1 MQKVIFI
8 FFMICSFVSFSQTEV
23 AKVLENMNA
32 QEKAWN
38 EGNIEGFMKYYWSN
52 DSLKFIG
59 KSGITYGWQKT
70 LNNYKKSYPTKAEM
84 GILTF
89 SIKEAT
95 LLSPESIFLIGQWQL
110 KKDKPAGGYF
120 TLLWKKINGNWLIV
134 ADHTS

>member
-1 MQKVIFI
+1 
-8 FFMICSFVSFSQTEV
+8 MICSFASFSQTEV

-120 TLLWKKINGNWLIV
+120 TLLWKKINGNWVIV

>member
-1 MQKVIFI
+1 
-8 FFMICSFVSFSQTEV
+8 MICSLPTFSQNEV
-23 AKVLENMNA
+23 ARVLENMNA

-38 EGNIEGFMKYYWSN
+38 EGNIEAFMKHYWNN

-70 LNNYKKSYPTKAEM
+70 LDNYKKSYPTKADM
-84 GILTF
+84 GLLTF

-95 LLSPESIFLIGQWQL
+95 LLSPESIYLIGQWQL

-120 TLLWKKINGNWLIV
+120 TLLWKKIKGDWVIV

>member
-8 FFMICSFVSFSQTEV
+8 FFMICSLPTFSQNEV
-23 AKVLENMNA
+23 ARVLENMNA

-38 EGNIEGFMKYYWSN
+38 EGNIEAFMKHYWNN

-70 LNNYKKSYPTKAEM
+70 LDNYKKSYPTKADM
-84 GILTF
+84 GLLTF

-95 LLSPESIFLIGQWQL
+95 LLSPESIYLIGQWQL

-120 TLLWKKINGNWLIV
+120 TLLWKKIKGDWVIV

>member
-1 MQKVIFI
+1 
-8 FFMICSFVSFSQTEV
+8 MICSFVSFSQTEV

>member
-8 FFMICSFVSFSQTEV
+8 FFMICSLASFSQTEV
-23 AKVLENMNA
+23 AKVLDNMNA

-38 EGNIEGFMKYYWSN
+38 EGNIEGFMKYYWKN

-70 LNNYKKSYPTKAEM
+70 LDNYKKSYPTKVEM

-95 LLSPESIFLIGQWQL
+95 LLSPESIYLIGQWQL

-120 TLLWKKINGNWLIV
+120 TLLWKKIKGDWVIV